1 MDRTTQNFPV
11 CHPWRCLRDLDF
23 LFDSFAALA
32 SFATRSTN
40 SFASLACLVTRR
52 KAAGFSFRLSAF
64 AFLLWVACASALA
77 QGYPAKPVRIMVG
90 FAPGGGV
97 DTAARIVAQGLSDL
111 WGTNV
116 FIENR
121 PGAAGG
127 VATEFT
133 AKAPPDGYTLMLC
146 QIASH
151 AITPAR
157 SRKLPYDHINDFAF
171 PSLVGSVTNVFM
183 VHPSM
188 PTKTLREFLAFAK
201 ANPGKVNFGSSGVG
215 ASPHMSIELLKSMAK
230 IDIVHVP
237 YKGATPALTDV
248 MSGHI
253 ESSVG
258 NLSGSLLAAV
268 TSGRVRA
275 LGVTAGK
282 RSKHAPDV
290 PTFAEAG
297 VPGYDVSGWYGIC
310 TQAKVPQP
318 VLAKLSADLNKALNE
333 PLVRKRLEDQ
343 AVDVAPSTPEQFV
356 AHVRAET
363 EKWTRVVKEAGLE
376 ER

>member
-1 MDRTTQNFPV
+1 MKDEGGRMKADPGSRNSALRGSSFIPHPSSFVQKIVTV
-11 CHPWRCLRDLDF
+11 CL
-23 LFDSFAALA
+23 ALA
-32 SFATRSTN
+32 SAT
-40 SFASLACLVTRR
+40 AI
-52 KAAGFSFRLSAF
+52 
-64 AFLLWVACASALA
+64 A
-77 QGYPAKPVRIMVG
+77 QAYPSKPVRIMVG
-90 FAPGGGV
+90 FAPAGGV

-157 SRKLPYDHINDFAF
+157 TRKLPYDHIADFAF
-171 PSLVGSVTNVFM
+171 PSMIGAVTNVFM
-183 VHPSM
+183 VHPSVPM
-188 PTKTLREFLAFAK
+188 KTLGDYIAYARK
-201 ANPGKVNFGSSGVG
+201 HPGKLSFGSSGVG
-215 ASPHMSIELLKSMAK
+215 ASPHMSIELLKSMTK

-258 NLSGSLLAAV
+258 NLSGSLLS
-268 TSGRVRA
+268 TIKTGRVRA

-310 TQAKVPQP
+310 TQSKVPQP
-318 VLAKLSADLNKALNE
+318 VLAKLSADLNRILND
-333 PLVRKRLEDQ
+333 PAVRKRLEDQ
-343 AVDVAPSTPEQFV
+343 AVDVAPSTPEQFI
-356 AHVRAET
+356 AYVRAET